1 MGRSLDFFAPQVDI
15 FRRALWE
22 YVCFNENGEQDI
34 NVPLE
39 HFRPF
44 AFIDCMQHSTCQPGS
59 GPRNEEDE
67 RLQNAYDIQRAFFTT
82 YGKKWGMKTQA
93 IYLPN
98 GMIASVFFTS
108 ISQNDN
114 GLVNIS
120 GVENELER
128 VLENH

>member
-1 MGRSLDFFAPQVDI
+1 MALGTKYSEMKETYGGDWTRYSYMVNFFARYVYYKYYHRLMGRSLEFFAPQVEI

-22 YVCFNENGEQDI
+22 YVRFNENGEQDI

-67 RLQNAYDIQRAFFTT
+67 RLQNAYDIQRAFLLLM
-82 YGKKWGMKTQA
+82 GR
-93 IYLPN
+93 N
-98 GMIASVFFTS
+98 G
-108 ISQNDN
+108 
-114 GLVNIS
+114 
-120 GVENELER
+120 E
-128 VLENH
+128 